1 MSIRLGMLA
10 AAVAVAASA
19 SLGAASPRYSVTI
32 DDAVLRQQIERLFET
47 SPTLK
52 SQDLTVSVDD
62 SVATVTGVVAT
73 TALQGRALR
82 LARVKGIS
90 RVENQIEVKA
100 KDRTSRI
107 DAAGDATK
115 AGLDKGVD
123 STVSAAKKTTQAV
136 EKGIG
141 KSEEGAGKAVDKTAQ
156 GVGKAGEKVTDAS
169 ITTRVKARFSSDN
182 LLQGSQIK
190 VQTTDHVV
198 TLTGRVSSAAAR
210 DRSIELAQNLDGVQS
225 VIDELHV
232 AKP

>member
-19 SLGAASPRYSVTI
+19 SLGGASPRYSVTI
-32 DDAVLRQQIERLFET
+32 DDAALRQQIERLFET

-156 GVGKAGEKVTDAS
+156 GIGKAGEKMTDAS

-182 LLQGSQIK
+182 LLQGSQID

-210 DRSIELAQNLDGVQS
+210 DRSIELAQNLGGVQS
-225 VIDELHV
+225 VVDELQV

>member
-10 AAVAVAASA
+10 AAVVVAASA
-19 SLGAASPRYSVTI
+19 SLGGASPRYSVTI
-32 DDAVLRQQIERLFET
+32 DDAALRQQIERLFET

-156 GVGKAGEKVTDAS
+156 GIGKAGEKMTDAS

-182 LLQGSQIK
+182 LLQGSQIN

-210 DRSIELAQNLDGVQS
+210 DRSIELAQNLGGVQS
-225 VIDELHV
+225 VVDELQV

>member
-10 AAVAVAASA
+10 AAVAVAASS
-19 SLGAASPRYSVTI
+19 SLGGASPRYSVTI
-32 DDAVLRQQIERLFET
+32 DDAALRQQIERLFET

-100 KDRTSRI
+100 KDRPTRI
-107 DAAGDATK
+107 EAAGDATK

-141 KSEEGAGKAVDKTAQ
+141 KSEQGAGKAVDKTAQ
-156 GVGKAGEKVTDAS
+156 GIGKAGEKMTDAS
-169 ITTRVKARFSSDN
+169 ITTRVKARFNSDN
-182 LLQGSQIK
+182 LLQASQIN
-190 VQTTDHVV
+190 VQTTDRVV

-210 DRSIELAQNLDGVQS
+210 DRSIELAQNLGGVQS
-225 VIDELHV
+225 VVDELQV
-232 AKP
+232 AEP

>member
-19 SLGAASPRYSVTI
+19 SLGGASPRYSVTI
-32 DDAVLRQQIERLFET
+32 DDAALRQQIERLFET

-90 RVENQIEVKA
+90 RVENHIEVKA

-123 STVSAAKKTTQAV
+123 STVSAAKTTKQAV

-156 GVGKAGEKVTDAS
+156 GVGKAGEKMTDAS

-182 LLQGSQIK
+182 LLQGSQIT

-210 DRSIELAQNLDGVQS
+210 DRSIELAQNLGGVQS
-225 VIDELHV
+225 VVDELQV

>member
-1 MSIRLGMLA
+1 MSIRLGVLA

-32 DDAVLRQQIERLFET
+32 DDAALRQQIERLFET

-107 DAAGDATK
+107 EAAGDATK

-123 STVSAAKKTTQAV
+123 STVSAAKKTKQAV

-156 GVGKAGEKVTDAS
+156 GIGKAGEKMTDAS

-182 LLQGSQIK
+182 LLQGSQID

-210 DRSIELAQNLDGVQS
+210 DRSIELAQNLGGVQS
-225 VIDELHV
+225 VVDELQV